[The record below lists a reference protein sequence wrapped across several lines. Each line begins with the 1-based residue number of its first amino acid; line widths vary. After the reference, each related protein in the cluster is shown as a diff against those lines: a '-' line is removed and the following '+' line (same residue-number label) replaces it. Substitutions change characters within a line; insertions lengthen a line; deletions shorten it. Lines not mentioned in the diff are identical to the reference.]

1 MSVSS
6 KQPFSFD
13 LSGRVAPR
21 PAPEAPETA
30 SPADCG
36 LRPDPSRPAKEAAG
50 HRRVCMR
57 LPCDLYG
64 EVKALAGREGK
75 TVTDVVAEALRM
87 RLARPDL
94 FKTVGESRLT

>member
-13 LSGRVAPR
+13 LSGRVARR
-21 PAPEAPETA
+21 PEPEDLVAA
-30 SPADCG
+30 GALRG
-36 LRPDPSRPAKEAAG
+36 LRPDSARPREEPAE

-64 EVKALAGREGK
+64 QVKVLAAREGK
-75 TVTDVVAEALRM
+75 TVTDIVAEALRM